1 MKWIKSLLVVFFVLG
16 IGVFAQQQ
24 PLATIAEIRFE
35 GLSATSYNDAL
46 AAIRLR
52 PGDVFDQ
59 RGLNQAVKD
68 LNGMQRFRSVRVG
81 TTQATAGIVVTFTVA
96 EESLIDRVVFR
107 GVSFGKNSKVKE
119 LNDLSS
125 GKAFREARARTAV
138 YRIKEY
144 YRTEGFLEADVQYAI
159 EPVSQLPGYY
169 DLIYTVVEGPKIVVR
184 SVEVQGAV
192 KIRPKKIL
200 GVMKTRKQQWVL
212 KSGVLKEEEFLADR
226 ERILALYK
234 KNGYFDAEVTN
245 FTWTV
250 EDVPTVNGRGE
261 VTKVTRGIVIRIGI
275 NEGEQYSTGNFSF
288 EGYNVLTLSELKRYI
303 TLKEGDVYDQEKIEV
318 MRAAIYQKY
327 SDNGYLF
334 ANVSTLQPKRDGHIV
349 DTVFVISEGKRSH
362 INNIIITG
370 NWKTYPS
377 VIRHLIQVSE
387 GEIFVSRKIEQS
399 LNRLG
404 QTQFFTDV
412 RPIPQ
417 PSAVDGLIDLE
428 FAVNENQ
435 TGQIE
440 LNGGWGTVSGFTI
453 GVKVSEKNLL
463 GRGWYLSVRGEY
475 GQYRQLGEVTFTNP
489 FIFLSPFSFSV
500 TGGVYNTI
508 YTSVP
513 ADEDNDGIIDGTSIN
528 YLTNPTSIPSSY
540 YSGSEYTRIQFRLG
554 FAFGVQFAVYWNASL
569 GFDFNIFL
577 DYQAKNLSRPL
588 IYDNG
593 WKIDQE
599 LINSL
604 SFGWTIQNT
613 VYLTLRFNNTDG
625 GLWPTRG
632 ISTSAYVG
640 FSGYGL
646 GGNIHFIA
654 LNATFDYY
662 YKLFSIPSFGKEL
675 KVTWVFH
682 YDMGFLFPY
691 LNGLFDFRDANRQSF
706 DGVYRMRGWIN
717 YAVRGQAMSYFAME
731 LRIPVWDFIGI
742 VGFMDIGSIFSD
754 YRNYSWNTSQYIMS
768 MGLGLAINLPILP
781 IRLYV
786 ARPFEWKDGTFKPTA
801 SGNFWQ
807 DWQFV
812 FSIQGL
818 F

>member
-1 MKWIKSLLVVFFVLG
+1 MKWIRSLLLVFFILG
-16 IGVFAQQQ
+16 SGVFAQQ
-24 PLATIAEIRFE
+24 PTSTVAEIRFE
-35 GLSATSYNDAL
+35 GLVATSYNDAL
-46 AAIRLR
+46 AAIHLR
-52 PGDVFDQ
+52 PGSVFDQ

-68 LNGMQRFRSVRVG
+68 LNAMQRFRSVRVA
-81 TTQATAGIVVTFTVA
+81 TTQSTVGVVVTFTVA
-96 EESLIDRVVFR
+96 EESLLDRVIFR
-107 GVSFGKNSKVKE
+107 GVSLGKTSKVKE

-144 YRTEGFLEADVQYAI
+144 YRSEGFLEADVQYSI
-159 EPVSQLPGYY
+159 EPVAQLPGYY

-184 SVEVQGAV
+184 NVDIHGAV

-200 GVMKTRKQQWVL
+200 GVMKTRKQQWVIQ
-212 KSGVLKEEEFLADR
+212 SGVLKEEEFLADR

-234 KNGYFDAEVTN
+234 KNGYFDAEITN
-245 FTWTV
+245 FSWTI
-250 EDVPTVNGRGE
+250 EDIPSVNKQGE

-275 NEGEQYSTGNFSF
+275 NEGEQYTAGNFSF
-288 EGYNVLTLSELKRYI
+288 EGYNVLTLSELERYLS
-303 TLKEGDVYDQEKIEV
+303 LKEGSVYDQEKIE
-318 MRAAIYQKY
+318 MIRAAIYKKY

-334 ANVSTLQPKRDGHIV
+334 ANVSTLQPKRDGRII
-349 DTVFVISEGKRSH
+349 DTVFVITEGKRSH

-387 GEIFVSRKIEQS
+387 GEIFVSRKVEQS

-417 PSAVDGLIDLE
+417 PSAIDGLIDLE
-428 FAVNENQ
+428 FAISENQ

-440 LNGGWGTVSGFTI
+440 LNGGWGTVSGFVI
-453 GVKVSEKNLL
+453 GVKIAERNLG

-475 GQYRQLGEVTFTNP
+475 GQFRQLGEITFTNP
-489 FIFLSPFSFSV
+489 FVFLSPFSFSV
-500 TGGVYNTI
+500 TAGVYNTV

-513 ADEDNDGIIDGTSIN
+513 ADENNDGVIDGTDLN
-528 YLTNPTSIPSSY
+528 YLNNPNIIPDTYSS
-540 YSGSEYTRIQFRLG
+540 SSQYTRLQFRLG
-554 FAFGVQFAVYWNASL
+554 ASLGAQFAVYWNAGV

-577 DYQAKNLSRPL
+577 DYKARELSRPL
-588 IYDNG
+588 IFDNG
-593 WKIDQE
+593 WRVDRE
-599 LINSL
+599 LIDSFN
-604 SFGWTIQNT
+604 FGWTIQNT
-613 VYLTLRFNNTDG
+613 LYFTLRFNNTDG

-632 ISTSAYVG
+632 INASTYLG

-646 GGNIHFIA
+646 GGNIHFIS
-654 LNATFDYY
+654 LTGSFDFY
-662 YKLFSIPSFGKEL
+662 YKLFSIPSFGKDL

-717 YAVRGQAMSYFAME
+717 FAVRGQSLSYFSME
-731 LRIPVWDFIGI
+731 LRFPVWDFIGL
-742 VGFMDIGSIFSD
+742 VGFMDIGAIFSE
-754 YRNYSWNTSQYIMS
+754 YHQFSLNTSGYIMS
-768 MGLGLAINLPILP
+768 MGLGIAINLPILP

-786 ARPFEWKDGTFKPTA
+786 ARPFEWREGTFKPTA
-801 SGNFWQ
+801 SGDFWK

>member
-1 MKWIKSLLVVFFVLG
+1 MKWIRSLLVVFFVLG
-16 IGVFAQQQ
+16 VGVFAQQQ
-24 PLATIAEIRFE
+24 PLTTIAEIRFE
-35 GLSATSYNDAL
+35 GLAATSYNDAL

-68 LNGMQRFRSVRVG
+68 LNALQRFRSVRVA
-81 TTQATAGIVVTFTVA
+81 TTQRNTGIVVTFTVS
-96 EESLIDRVVFR
+96 EESLIDRVIFR
-107 GVSFGKNSKVKE
+107 GVSLGKSSKVKE

-125 GKAFREARARTAV
+125 GRAFREARARTAV

-144 YRTEGFLEADVQYAI
+144 YRTEGFLEADVQYRI
-159 EPVSQLPGYY
+159 EPVAQLPGYF
-169 DLIYTVVEGPKIVVR
+169 DLIYTIVEGPKIVVR
-184 SVEVQGAV
+184 NIEIQGAV
-192 KIRPKKIL
+192 KVRPKKIL
-200 GVMKTRKQQWVL
+200 GVMQTRKQQWVIR
-212 KSGVLKEEEFLADR
+212 SGVLKEEEFLADR
-226 ERILALYK
+226 ERILALYR

-261 VTKVTRGIVIRIGI
+261 VTKVTRGIVVRVAVS
-275 NEGEQYSTGNFSF
+275 EGEQYTAGNFSF
-288 EGYNVLTLSELKRYI
+288 EGYNVLTRAELERYL
-303 TLKEGDVYDQEKIEV
+303 TLKEGDVYDQEKIE
-318 MRAAIYQKY
+318 MIRTAIYQKY

-334 ANVSTLQPKRDGHIV
+334 ANVSTLQPKRDGRII
-349 DTVFVISEGKRSH
+349 DTVFVITEGKRSH

-387 GEIFVSRKIEQS
+387 GEIFVSRKVEQS

-404 QTQFFTDV
+404 QTQFFADV
-412 RPIPQ
+412 RPVPQ

-428 FAVNENQ
+428 FAITENP

-440 LNGGWGTVSGFTI
+440 LNGGWGTVSGFVV
-453 GVKVSEKNLL
+453 GVKVAEKNLG
-463 GRGWYLSVRGEY
+463 GRGWYLSIRGEY
-475 GQYRQLGEVTFTNP
+475 GQFRQLGEVTFTNP
-489 FIFLSPFSFSV
+489 FIFLSPFSFSI
-500 TGGVYNTI
+500 TAGVYNTI

-513 ADEDNDGIIDGTSIN
+513 ADENGDGIIDGTSIN
-528 YLTNPTSIPSSY
+528 YIDNPNSIPGAYSSA
-540 YSGSEYTRIQFRLG
+540 SEYTRLQFRLG
-554 FAFGVQFAVYWNASL
+554 FSFGAQFAVYWNAAV

-577 DYQAKNLSRPL
+577 DYQAKNLTRPL
-588 IYDNG
+588 IFDNG
-593 WKIDQE
+593 WRLDQE
-599 LINSL
+599 LIDSFG
-604 SFGWTIQNT
+604 FGWTIQNT
-613 VYLTLRFNNTDG
+613 LYFTLRFNNTDG

-632 ISTSAYVG
+632 ISTGAYVG
-640 FSGYGL
+640 FSGFGL

-654 LNATFDYY
+654 LNANFDFYY
-662 YKLFSIPSFGKEL
+662 RLFSIPSFGKEL

-682 YDMGFLFPY
+682 YDMGFLLPY

-717 YAVRGQAMSYFAME
+717 FAVRGQSLSYFSME
-731 LRIPVWDFIGI
+731 LRFPVWEFLGL
-742 VGFMDIGSIFSD
+742 VGFMDIGAIFSE
-754 YRNYSWNTSQYIMS
+754 YNQFSFNTSGYIMS

-786 ARPFEWKDGTFKPTA
+786 ARPFEWRDGTFRPTD
-801 SGNFWQ
+801 SGDFWK